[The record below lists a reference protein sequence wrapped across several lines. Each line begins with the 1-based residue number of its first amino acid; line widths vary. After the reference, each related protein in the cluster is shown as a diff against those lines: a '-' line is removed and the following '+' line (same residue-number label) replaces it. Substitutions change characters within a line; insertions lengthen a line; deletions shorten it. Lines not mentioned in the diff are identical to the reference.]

1 MVASKRP
8 LAAALAL
15 VVVSYAA
22 SSAMAQDP
30 SKSRTQIVSFQEGLS
45 PEARAAAVT
54 AAGGRVEKDLPFVDA
69 VVVSFGIA
77 PQAAMRLKANP
88 AVEAVEPN
96 EYRKWIEAAPAP
108 LSSVAFPTPAAALRT
123 AAPVPSLGPGEPKAD
138 AEKPSEVPWGV
149 ERLHAPQIWSRATG
163 KGVKVAVIDTGIDA
177 THPDIAPNHA
187 GGFNAVEPGSEQTD
201 EHGHGT
207 HVAGTVAGASN
218 KMGVIGVA
226 PEARLYGVK
235 VLDKDGG
242 GTTDIV
248 VAGIA
253 WTVENGMQV
262 VNMSLGGPSS
272 TALKKAVQKAAAAGV
287 VIVAAAGNDP
297 EAPVSAPA
305 MYPEAIAVSASTAQD
320 GLADF
325 STTGPEVDFIAPGHE
340 IVSAWPGRKLAKLS
354 GTSMASPHVAGLA
367 ALAVQLGA
375 RGAAGVKAALKKA
388 AVPLSGLNEAQQGN
402 GIVEVDRWF
411 K

>member
-1 MVASKRP
+1 MQTFIGS
-8 LAAALAL
+8 LLAALAL
-15 VVVSYAA
+15 VVVPFVAPSFAA
-22 SSAMAQDP
+22 ERP
-30 SKSRTQIVSFQEGLS
+30 KTEIVTFREGTT
-45 PEARAAAVT
+45 PEQRAKIVE
-54 AAGGRVEKDLPFVDA
+54 AAGGKVVKDLPFVDGA
-69 VVVSFGIA
+69 VVAFGFS
-77 PQAAMRLKANP
+77 PQAAMRLKAQP
-88 AVEAVEPN
+88 AVETVEPN
-96 EYRKWIEAAPAP
+96 EYRIWLVAAPAP
-108 LSSVAFPTPAAALRT
+108 LSSVAIPAPAAALKAGT
-123 AAPVPSLGPGEPKAD
+123 PVPALGTGEEKAD
-138 AEKPSEVPWGV
+138 AEKPSEIPWGV
-149 ERLHAPQIWSRATG
+149 TRLHAPQIWSRATG
-163 KGVKVAVIDTGIDA
+163 KGVKVAVIDTGVDS
-177 THPDIAPNHA
+177 THPDIAPNYA
-187 GGFNAVEPGSEQTD
+187 GGYNAVEPGTDQTD

-207 HVAGTVAGASN
+207 HVAGTVAGAAN
-218 KMGVIGVA
+218 KMGVVGVA
-226 PEARLYGVK
+226 PEASLYGVK

-248 VAGIA
+248 VGGIA
-253 WTVENGMQV
+253 WAVENGMQV

-272 TALKKAVQKAAAAGV
+272 SALRKAVQKAYAAGV
-287 VIVAAAGNDP
+287 TIVAAAGNDP

-305 MYPEAIAVSASTAQD
+305 SYPETIAVSASTSED

-375 RGAAGVKAALKKA
+375 GGPAKVKAALKKA
-388 AVPLSGLNEAQQGN
+388 AAPLAGMSAEQQGN